1 MNYIEVDIC
10 LEDINSYHDILIAQL
25 NEIGFESYLQDK
37 NGVKAYVPKIMFN
50 NLRLRNLISKMKED
64 IQISY
69 NTSEI
74 KQKNWNKIW
83 EENFEPVFI
92 NKECVIRAHFHDS
105 FPDYNHDIII
115 TPKMSF
121 GTGHHETTELMIN
134 SMFNLDFNNKNV
146 LDVGTGT
153 GILSILSSR
162 LGAKSIIAIDIDDF
176 AYDNAKENALLNKV
190 VNIKFLK
197 GTIYNINKMIFDI
210 LLVNINR
217 NVILN
222 DLLEYSNL
230 MNKGSEILLSGFLD
244 KDRSI
249 ILDNIKELDFKEVN
263 SKKNNQWQIL
273 HLSKV

>member
-1 MNYIEVDIC
+1 
-10 LEDINSYHDILIAQL
+10 
-25 NEIGFESYLQDK
+25 
-37 NGVKAYVPKIMFN
+37 
-50 NLRLRNLISKMKED
+50 MKED

-121 GTGHHETTELMIN
+121 GTGHHKTTELMIN